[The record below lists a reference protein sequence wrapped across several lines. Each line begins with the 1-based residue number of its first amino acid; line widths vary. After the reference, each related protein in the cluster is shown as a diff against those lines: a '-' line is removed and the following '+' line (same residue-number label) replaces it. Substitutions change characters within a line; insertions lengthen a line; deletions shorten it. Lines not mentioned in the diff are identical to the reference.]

1 LIELLVTMAITMII
15 MGATF
20 AAMAQAMQAT
30 GKAKLVTGMNNG
42 LRTAMDLMVRDM
54 LQVGQGLPTGRVI
67 LVPLERTPRS

>member
-1 LIELLVTMAITMII
+1 
-15 MGATF
+15 
-20 AAMAQAMQAT
+20 MQAT

-67 LVPLERTPRS
+67 LVPSGANGHQYRGGHSVRGCGAGHQRHRH